1 VRSGPS
7 ITHGGRRRQ
16 GPGVA
21 PVEGGIY
28 PHARDCRGE
37 FRRRLP
43 AVLCRS
49 RSLPPEERKLP
60 DVFAGRHHQRT
71 PREHAGFAH
80 GVLELRKLCELVA
93 RLGPNVLSPAGDASK
108 NLRLRGW

>member
-1 VRSGPS
+1 FHSHLYPS
-7 ITHGGRRRQ
+7 SLFSCFIFCYTPHSTPQ
-16 GPGVA
+16 
-21 PVEGGIY
+21 IY
-28 PHARDCRGE
+28 TLSLHDALPI
-37 FRRRLP
+37 LP

-108 NLRLRGW
+108 HLRLRGW